1 VWLYQFFYQPGEW
14 ARAIYQVMEDWAVRI
29 GMGIHWIQLID
40 MIIVAII
47 LIAFIFLDVMF
58 LTWLERK
65 VAGHIQVRHGP
76 MRAGPH
82 GIIQPVADAIKL
94 LFKQPLVLP
103 GVDGFI
109 YFISPLLMFIAAM
122 LIFIVI
128 PFSPGWVVAPMDY
141 GLLFVFAASG
151 LSSFFVIT
159 GGWCSNN
166 KWSLL
171 GGMRVAA
178 QVIGYEVPLILAA
191 IAVALSSNSL
201 SMVGIVESQ
210 AGMWNV
216 VCQPLAALLFLTAS
230 LAEMNRTPFDLGE
243 AEQELVAG
251 YLTEYSGMRFAMYYL
266 GEYTHL
272 LAGAAIFTTLFLGGW
287 QGPLL
292 PPIIWFLIKVHVMIF
307 IYMWIRWTYPR
318 IRVDHLM
325 AFNWKFILPL
335 ALINLGITGLALA
348 L

>member
-1 VWLYQFFYQPGEW
+1 MWLYQFLYQPGEW
-14 ARAIYQVMEDWAVRI
+14 ARGIYQVMENWAVRI
-29 GMGIHWIQLID
+29 GLGVHWIQLID

-76 MRAGPH
+76 MRTGPH

-94 LFKQPLVLP
+94 LFKEPMALP
-103 GVDGFI
+103 GVDNFI
-109 YFISPLLMFIAAM
+109 YLISPLMMFVGAM
-122 LIFIVI
+122 LLYIVI
-128 PFSPGWVVAPMDY
+128 PFAPGWVVAPMDY
-141 GLLFVFAASG
+141 GLLFAFAASG
-151 LSSFFVIT
+151 LSAFFVIAA
-159 GGWCSNN
+159 GWSSNN

-171 GGMRVAA
+171 GGMRAA
-178 QVIGYEVPLILAA
+178 AMTLSYEVPLILAA
-191 IAVALSSNSL
+191 IGVALVTGSL
-201 SMVGIVESQ
+201 SLVDIVENQ
-210 AGMWNV
+210 AGMWNIIR
-216 VCQPLAALLFLTAS
+216 QLLAAVLFFVAA
-230 LAEMNRTPFDLGE
+230 LAEMNRGPFDLSE

-251 YLTEYSGMRFAMYYL
+251 YLTEYSGMRFAMFYL

-272 LAGAAIFTTLFLGGW
+272 LAGAALFTTLFLGGW

-292 PPIIWFLIKVHVMIF
+292 PPVVWFLLKVHVMIF
-307 IYMWIRWTYPR
+307 IYMWVRWTYPR
-318 IRVDHLM
+318 IRIDHLM

-335 ALINLGITGLALA
+335 ALINLGITGLVLV